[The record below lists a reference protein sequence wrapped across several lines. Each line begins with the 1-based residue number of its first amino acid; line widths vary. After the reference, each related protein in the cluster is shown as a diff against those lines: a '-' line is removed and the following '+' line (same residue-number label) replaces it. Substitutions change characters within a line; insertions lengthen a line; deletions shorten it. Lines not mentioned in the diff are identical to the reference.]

1 MKNLINNNSADG
13 GAHARALQ
21 CVINTV
27 SQPDLGRVPQRKPF
41 PDLPLMDDTANEFF
55 FLDYSPERASTAA
68 QGSAFKI

>member
-41 PDLPLMDDTANEFF
+41 PDLPLMDDTADEFF
-55 FLDYSPERASTAA
+55 FP
-68 QGSAFKI
+68 